1 MIITEAEILYS
12 GLPSV
17 QFSSLSREHSVYL
30 IGSFVLNILEC
41 LVGSFDANEKSFMLF
56 HDLVV
61 ST

>member
-1 MIITEAEILYS
+1 MIITEAEILCS

-17 QFSSLSREHSVYL
+17 QFSSLSRERFMYL
-30 IGSFVLNILEC
+30 MGPFVLNILEC
-41 LVGSFDANEKSFMLF
+41 LVGSFDANENSLLL